1 MENFDVVIVGGGP
14 AGISAALYAKRS
26 NLNVLVLYYGGS
38 NLEKAHKI
46 DNYYGFPEGIT
57 GPDLF
62 NNGIE
67 QAKNLG
73 VEVRHEEVLD
83 ISRLTMTDYKV
94 KTNDNEYQSKVII
107 LATGS
112 KKVTPNIIGIEE
124 FEGRGV
130 SYCAICDGFFYR
142 NKDLVVIGNG
152 DYAISEADEL
162 KGIASS
168 VKILTDGLEKPENS
182 KDYEVITKKIVEI
195 AGEDKVSKV
204 IFEDNSSID
213 VAGVFV
219 ALGRAGGADFAKKL
233 GVLTEGDSIT
243 VNENM
248 KTSVDGIYSCGD
260 AIGGLL
266 QVSKSVSD
274 GAKAGIDAATYIRSL
289 KSE

>member
-57 GPDLF
+57 GQDLF
-62 NNGIE
+62 NNGIK
-67 QAKNLG
+67 QAQNLG

-83 ISRLTMTDYKV
+83 ISRVTMTDYKV

-112 KKVTPNIIGIEE
+112 KKITPNIIGIEE

-142 NKDLVVIGNG
+142 NKDVVVIGNG

-168 VKILTDGLEKPENS
+168 VRILTDGLDKPENS
-182 KDYEVITKKIVEI
+182 KEYEVITKKIVEI
-195 AGEDKVSKV
+195 AGEDKVSKI
-204 IFEDNSSID
+204 IFDDNSSID

-233 GVLTEGDSIT
+233 GVLTEGDSII

-260 AIGGLL
+260 AVGGLL

>member
-168 VKILTDGLEKPENS
+168 VRILTDGLEKPENS

>member
-112 KKVTPNIIGIEE
+112 KKVTPNIIGSEE

-130 SYCAICDGFFYR
+130 SYCA
-142 NKDLVVIGNG
+142 LW
-152 DYAISEADEL
+152 
-162 KGIASS
+162 
-168 VKILTDGLEKPENS
+168 DGL
-182 KDYEVITKKIVEI
+182 
-195 AGEDKVSKV
+195 
-204 IFEDNSSID
+204 
-213 VAGVFV
+213 
-219 ALGRAGGADFAKKL
+219 
-233 GVLTEGDSIT
+233 
-243 VNENM
+243 
-248 KTSVDGIYSCGD
+248 C
-260 AIGGLL
+260 
-266 QVSKSVSD
+266 
-274 GAKAGIDAATYIRSL
+274 
-289 KSE
+289 

>member
-1 MENFDVVIVGGGP
+1 MDNYDVVIVGGGP

-26 NLNVLVLYYGGS
+26 NLNVLVLYYGES

-57 GPDLF
+57 GLDLF
-62 NNGIE
+62 NNGIT

-73 VEVRHEEVLD
+73 VTVKQEEVLD
-83 ISRLTMTDYKV
+83 ISRVTMTDYKV
-94 KTNDNEYQSKVII
+94 KTSEGEYESKVVI

-112 KKVTPNIIGIEE
+112 KKVTPNIKGAVE
-124 FEGRGV
+124 FEGKGV
-130 SYCAICDGFFYR
+130 SYCAICDGFFYK

-168 VKILTDGLEKPENS
+168 VRILTDGLDAPENS
-182 KDYEVITKKIVEI
+182 KDYEVITKKITEI
-195 AGEDKVSKV
+195 AGENKVSKI
-204 IFEDNSSID
+204 IFEDNTSIE

-260 AIGGLL
+260 AVGGLL

>member
-73 VEVRHEEVLD
+73 VDVRHEEVLD
-83 ISRLTMTDYKV
+83 ISRVTMTDYKV
-94 KTNDNEYQSKVII
+94 KTNDNEYESKVII

-112 KKVTPNIIGIEE
+112 KKITPNIIGIEE

-168 VKILTDGLEKPENS
+168 VRILTDGLDKPENS

-195 AGEDKVSKV
+195 AGEDKVSKI